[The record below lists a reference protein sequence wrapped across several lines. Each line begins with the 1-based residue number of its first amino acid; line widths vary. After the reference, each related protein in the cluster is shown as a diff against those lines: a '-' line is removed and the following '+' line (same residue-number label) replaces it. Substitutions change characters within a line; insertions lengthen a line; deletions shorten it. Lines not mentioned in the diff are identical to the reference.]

1 MRSALPE
8 PMAPSSLTGVT
19 VTYAD
24 GREALCGVSL
34 ALTPGAQVAIIGP
47 SGAGKTT
54 LLATLACAL
63 RPSAGRVEVFGDDP
77 WSMTDRALH
86 ALRGSLFLAPQVP
99 PLAPRQRV
107 VNAVLAGRL
116 PQWTAWQALRSL
128 MHPRDLVAARD
139 ALAQFRLDDKLF
151 LRCDRL
157 SGGERQRVGLAR
169 LLLSRARLLL
179 LDEPVSALDPALA
192 GAALDVLQQ
201 AARTRAATLVVSLH
215 AVDLALARFP
225 RLVGLRNGH
234 VLFDLPR
241 AKVDDA
247 MLAALYG
254 AELGMSFQVPPTEDD
269 ARRKLTR
276 CR

>member
-1 MRSALPE
+1 MLSPVPAPLP
-8 PMAPSSLTGVT
+8 PSSLDGIA

-24 GREALCGVSL
+24 GREALAGVTL
-34 ALTPGAQVAIIGP
+34 AFAPGEQVAIIGP

-63 RPSAGRVEVFGDDP
+63 RPSAGRVDLFGHDP
-77 WSMTDRALH
+77 WSLSGSALH
-86 ALRGSLFLAPQVP
+86 ALRGNLFLAPQVP

-116 PQWTAWQALRSL
+116 PQWAAWQALSSL
-128 MHPRDLVAARD
+128 VRPRELAPVRD
-139 ALAQFRLDDKLF
+139 ALAQFRLEDKLF

-169 LLLSRARLLL
+169 LLLSRARLFL

-192 GAALDVLQQ
+192 GAALEVLQN
-201 AARTRAATLVVSLH
+201 AARERAATLVVSLH

-225 RLVGLRNGH
+225 RLVGLRGGK

-241 AKVDDA
+241 EQVDDA
-247 MLAALYG
+247 LLAQLYG
-254 AELGMSFQVPPTEDD
+254 SELGMSFQAPPTEDD

-276 CR
+276 CL